1 MYRSADRHICIMRS
15 ICMHIYV
22 YTCMYVY
29 THTQIASM
37 GWLVCLFFYTG
48 SMWKFPGRDRTQAIV
63 VTSCCSDNPRSLT
76 SCTTSRFPKPCWQ
89 F

>member
-37 GWLVCLFFYTG
+37 GLFVCFSTLAACG
-48 SMWKFPGRDRTQAIV
+48 SSQAEIE
-63 VTSCCSDNPRSLT
+63 PRLS
-76 SCTTSRFPKPCWQ
+76 
-89 F
+89 